1 MEKLNTQLTSFDDA
15 KDRIIGKR
23 GTSRREVYELELK
36 VEMLGSAIRNIR
48 KEQSLSQTEL
58 GEKLGVSKYQI
69 SRIESDTTTVNVQ
82 TLLKVF
88 GALGHEISF
97 NII

>member
-1 MEKLNTQLTSFDDA
+1 MKKSFTRLTSIADA
-15 KDRIIGKR
+15 KDRILGKR
-23 GTSRREVYELELK
+23 GSPRREVYEIELK

-48 KEQSLSQTEL
+48 KEQNLSQSEL

-82 TLLKVF
+82 TLIKVF
-88 GALGHEISF
+88 GALGREISI
-97 NII
+97 NIN